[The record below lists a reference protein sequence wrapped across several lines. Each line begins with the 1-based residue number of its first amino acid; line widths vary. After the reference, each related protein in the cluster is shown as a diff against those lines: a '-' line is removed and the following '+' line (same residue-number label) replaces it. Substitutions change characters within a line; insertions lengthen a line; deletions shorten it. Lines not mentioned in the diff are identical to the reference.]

1 MGSRAAFVFVVFII
15 EVSKSSPWGGGPAAS
30 SDAQKISEP
39 EKMIFFFNFG
49 QRVKMRW
56 TAGQLQDASFCARQV
71 ASIFDELDNNI
82 RFLTQPS

>member
-39 EKMIFFFNFG
+39 EKMIFFFQFWAEGKNEVDG
-49 QRVKMRW
+49 W
-56 TAGQLQDASFCARQV
+56 STARCKLLC
-71 ASIFDELDNNI
+71 
-82 RFLTQPS
+82 